1 MTRTE
6 LDAIRAR
13 NVRTTRHSWMQADAD
28 RRALLAYVE
37 ELRAAY
43 GTGLLAIH
51 CRRCVGTGE
60 IRIGHHDMPD
70 EVYACPDCADIREV
84 LP

>member
-1 MTRTE
+1 MNRAE
-6 LDAIRAR
+6 LNAMKARAAR
-13 NVRTTRHSWMQADAD
+13 NARLNAIAD

>member
-1 MTRTE
+1 MNRAE
-6 LDAIRAR
+6 LNAMKARAAR
-13 NVRTTRHSWMQADAD
+13 NARLNAIAD

-84 LP
+84 LPG